1 MYVDSDRVVN
11 INGKML
17 SLEVGTGFEG
27 YCRKIHFLCMQSIT
41 KIVWMSKSINILFN
55 KFAEPYKKKKK
66 SLLIAI
72 YSRHIYIRFINSVA
86 DKNQWILHFSAELV
100 HKKYERIFYYFSIIS
115 IMNHTHQLSYTICYK
130 NRRFIV

>member
-17 SLEVGTGFEG
+17 SLEVGSDFEG

-41 KIVWMSKSINILFN
+41 KIVLMSKSINILFN

-66 SLLIAI
+66 ITTYCNILKA
-72 YSRHIYIRFINSVA
+72 HIY
-86 DKNQWILHFSAELV
+86 
-100 HKKYERIFYYFSIIS
+100 
-115 IMNHTHQLSYTICYK
+115 
-130 NRRFIV
+130 

>member
-17 SLEVGTGFEG
+17 SLGVGTGFEG

-41 KIVWMSKSINILFN
+41 KIVRMSKSITGNILFN
-55 KFAEPYKKKKK
+55 KFAEPYKKKN

-100 HKKYERIFYYFSIIS
+100 HKKIGENILLLLHHQYYE
-115 IMNHTHQLSYTICYK
+115 SYTSVKLY
-130 NRRFIV
+130 NLLQE

>member
-17 SLEVGTGFEG
+17 SLGVGTGFEG
-27 YCRKIHFLCMQSIT
+27 YCRKIHFLCMQSIN

-66 SLLIAI
+66 SLLNIAI

-100 HKKYERIFYYFSIIS
+100 HKKIWENILLLLHHQYYEY
-115 IMNHTHQLSYTICYK
+115 NTICYK

>member
-27 YCRKIHFLCMQSIT
+27 YCKKIHFLCMQSIT

-55 KFAEPYKKKKK
+55 KFAEPYKKEKK

-100 HKKYERIFYYFSIIS
+100 HKKLWENILLLLHHQYYES
-115 IMNHTHQLSYTICYK
+115 HTSVELYNLLQE
-130 NRRFIV
+130 

>member
-66 SLLIAI
+66 SLLTAN
-72 YSRHIYIRFINSVA
+72 YSRHIYIRFINSVT

-100 HKKYERIFYYFSIIS
+100 HKKIWENILLLLHHQYYES
-115 IMNHTHQLSYTICYK
+115 HTSAELYNLLQE
-130 NRRFIV
+130 

>member
-1 MYVDSDRVVN
+1 MYVDSDRVLN

-72 YSRHIYIRFINSVA
+72 YSRHIYIRFINSVT
-86 DKNQWILHFSAELV
+86 DKNQCILHFSAELV
-100 HKKYERIFYYFSIIS
+100 HKKIWENILLLHHHQYYE
-115 IMNHTHQLSYTICYK
+115 SYTSVELY
-130 NRRFIV
+130 NLLQE

>member
-41 KIVWMSKSINILFN
+41 KIVRMSKSITGNILFN

-72 YSRHIYIRFINSVA
+72 YSRHTYIL
-86 DKNQWILHFSAELV
+86 DL
-100 HKKYERIFYYFSIIS
+100 
-115 IMNHTHQLSYTICYK
+115 
-130 NRRFIV
+130 